1 MSHVAEICLYG
12 SHSSNGYAFI
22 AVAPKKPIITQGYN
36 DAGTGMDG
44 RYTTRTEAM
53 WAASD
58 TVYHQLGIKT
68 GMVRVYDVGGS
79 GYAEFDIRRACPTA
93 GDAKWIRA
101 AVPE

>member
-22 AVAPKKPIITQGYN
+22 AVAPDKPIIARGYT
-36 DAGTGMDG
+36 DAGDAMDG
-44 RYTTRTEAM
+44 RYATRTEAM

-58 TVYHQLGIKT
+58 IVYYQLGIKA

-79 GYAEFDIRRACPTA
+79 NYAEFDIRRACPTA

-101 AVPE
+101 EVPE